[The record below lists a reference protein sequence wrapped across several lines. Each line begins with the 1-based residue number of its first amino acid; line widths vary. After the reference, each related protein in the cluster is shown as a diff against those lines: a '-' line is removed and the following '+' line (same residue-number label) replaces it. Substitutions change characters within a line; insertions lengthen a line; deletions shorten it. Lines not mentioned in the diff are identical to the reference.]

1 VNALFQA
8 ALEAQ
13 RFIQK
18 REWPFCI
25 IGGMA
30 VIRWG
35 QPRATQDVDIS
46 LLAGFGREEEFIDI
60 LLEQFAPRIGDA
72 RAFAL
77 ESRTVLCQ
85 AANAVALDIILAG
98 FPFEEQVIARAST
111 FAFAQD
117 AVLMTASAEDLIV
130 LKAFAGRD
138 QDWADVRGIV
148 VRQAQLDWKQILL
161 DLKDLCS
168 VAGDNEPLAKLEK
181 IRSAADD
188 GTN

>member
-13 RFIQK
+13 RFIQERK
-18 REWPFCI
+18 WSFCI

-46 LLAGFGREEEFIDI
+46 LLAGFGREAEFIDL
-60 LLEQFAPRIGDA
+60 LLEQFAPRIRDA
-72 RAFAL
+72 RGFAL

-85 AANAVALDIILAG
+85 AANGVALDIVLAG
-98 FPFEEQVIARAST
+98 FPFEEQVIARASS
-111 FAFAQD
+111 FAFAKD
-117 AVLMTASAEDLIV
+117 VVLTTASAEDLIV

-138 QDWADVRGIV
+138 QDWADVRGII
-148 VRQAQLDWKQILL
+148 VRQAQLDWKQTLL

-168 VAGDNEPLAKLEK
+168 VAENNEPLNKLEK
-181 IRSAADD
+181 IRSAADA
-188 GTN
+188 GL